1 MISSQALAKELK
13 LRWDKIQ
20 QNMSDIHAD
29 GLLICDNVNLYYVSG
44 RIFRGYCYIPVKGEP
59 IFFVRRP
66 LGLNGTQV
74 VYIRKPEEIGEY
86 LQKNGIAFPDKL
98 LLESDSISY
107 SDYKRY
113 ETIFTPKEVLNGTAL
128 LRRCRSIK
136 TPYEIDLIRR
146 SGELHAK
153 AYETIP
159 SLYRKGM
166 TDVEFSIELEH
177 ECRKLGSLGIFRIFG
192 QSMEIFMGSVLA
204 GDNADIPSP
213 YDFAMGGAGLDV
225 SLPVGCNGT
234 VLTEGMSLMVDM
246 GGNFTG
252 YMTDMTRTYAIG
264 SVQELALKAHETSI
278 AIHQAI
284 AAKARPGVA
293 AKDLY
298 ELAAEM
304 ANHAGLSDYFM
315 GHRQKA
321 GFIGHGVGIEINE
334 APVLAPRSRDILAE
348 GMVFALEPK
357 FVIPGTGA
365 LGIENT
371 YAVTADGVEKLTVCK
386 EELISLQ

>member
-1 MISSQALAKELK
+1 MISSPALAKELK

-113 ETIFTPKEVLNGTAL
+113 ETIFIPKEVLNGTAL

-204 GDNADIPSP
+204 GDNADTPSP

-284 AAKARPGVA
+284 AAKSRPGVA

-304 ANHAGLSDYFM
+304 ANDARLSDYFM

>member
-1 MISSQALAKELK
+1 MISSPALAKELK
-13 LRWDKIQ
+13 LRWNKIQ

-44 RIFRGYCYIPVKGEP
+44 RIFRGYCYIPVKREP

-113 ETIFTPKEVLNGTAL
+113 ETIFIPKEVLNGTAL

-153 AYETIP
+153 TYETIP

>member
-1 MISSQALAKELK
+1 MISSPALAKELK

-20 QNMSDIHAD
+20 QNMSDVHAD

-113 ETIFTPKEVLNGTAL
+113 ETIFIPKEVLNGTAL

-204 GDNADIPSP
+204 GDNADTPSP

-284 AAKARPGVA
+284 AAKSRPGVA

-304 ANHAGLSDYFM
+304 ANDARLSDYFM

-365 LGIENT
+365 LGIEST

>member
-1 MISSQALAKELK
+1 MISSPALAKELK

-20 QNMSDIHAD
+20 QNMSDVHAD

-204 GDNADIPSP
+204 GDNADTPSP

-304 ANHAGLSDYFM
+304 ANDTELSDYFM

-371 YAVTADGVEKLTVCK
+371 YAVTADGIEKLTVCK

>member
-1 MISSQALAKELK
+1 MISSPALAKELK

-20 QNMSDIHAD
+20 QNMSDVHAD

-113 ETIFTPKEVLNGTAL
+113 ETIFTPKEILNGTAL

-153 AYETIP
+153 TYETIP

-371 YAVTADGVEKLTVCK
+371 YVVTADGVEKLTIFE
-386 EELISLQ
+386 EELISL

>member
-1 MISSQALAKELK
+1 MISSPALAKELK

-20 QNMSDIHAD
+20 QNMSDVHAD

-284 AAKARPGVA
+284 AAKSRPGVA

-304 ANHAGLSDYFM
+304 ANDARLSDYFM

-371 YAVTADGVEKLTVCK
+371 YAVTADGVEKLTVCI

>member
-1 MISSQALAKELK
+1 MISSPALAKELK

-204 GDNADIPSP
+204 GDNADTPSP

-284 AAKARPGVA
+284 AAKSRPGVA

-304 ANHAGLSDYFM
+304 ANDARLSDYFM

-371 YAVTADGVEKLTVCK
+371 YVVTADGVEKLTIFE
-386 EELISLQ
+386 EELISL

>member
-1 MISSQALAKELK
+1 MISSPALAKELK

-113 ETIFTPKEVLNGTAL
+113 ETIFTPKEILNGTAL

-204 GDNADIPSP
+204 GDNADTPSP

-371 YAVTADGVEKLTVCK
+371 YVVTADGVEKLTIFE
-386 EELISLQ
+386 EELISL

>member
-1 MISSQALAKELK
+1 MISSPALANELK

-20 QNMSDIHAD
+20 QNMSDVHAD

-86 LQKNGIAFPDKL
+86 LPKNGIAFPDKL

-113 ETIFTPKEVLNGTAL
+113 ETIFTPKEILNGTAL

-204 GDNADIPSP
+204 GDNADTPSP

-304 ANHAGLSDYFM
+304 ANDARLSDYFM

>member
-1 MISSQALAKELK
+1 MISSPALAKELK
-13 LRWDKIQ
+13 LRWNKIQ
-20 QNMSDIHAD
+20 QNMSDVHAD

-44 RIFRGYCYIPVKGEP
+44 RIFRGYCYIPVKREP

-204 GDNADIPSP
+204 GDNADTPSP

-304 ANHAGLSDYFM
+304 ANDARLSDYFM

-371 YAVTADGVEKLTVCK
+371 YVVTADGVEKLTIFE
-386 EELISLQ
+386 EELISL

>member
-1 MISSQALAKELK
+1 MISSPALAKELK

-20 QNMSDIHAD
+20 QNMSDVHAD

-113 ETIFTPKEVLNGTAL
+113 ETIFIPKEVLNGTAL

-166 TDVEFSIELEH
+166 TDLEFSIELEH

-204 GDNADIPSP
+204 GDNADTPSP

-284 AAKARPGVA
+284 AAKSRPGVA

-304 ANHAGLSDYFM
+304 ANDARLSDYFM

-371 YAVTADGVEKLTVCK
+371 YVVTADGVEKLTIFE
-386 EELISLQ
+386 EELISL

>member
-1 MISSQALAKELK
+1 MISSPALAKELK

-20 QNMSDIHAD
+20 QNMSDVHAD

-113 ETIFTPKEVLNGTAL
+113 ETIFIPKEVLNGTDL

-204 GDNADIPSP
+204 GDNADTPSP

-284 AAKARPGVA
+284 AAKSRPGVA

-304 ANHAGLSDYFM
+304 ANDARLSDYFM

-371 YAVTADGVEKLTVCK
+371 DAVTADGVEKLTVCK

>member
-1 MISSQALAKELK
+1 MISSPALAKELK

-20 QNMSDIHAD
+20 QNMSDVHAD

-204 GDNADIPSP
+204 GDNADTPSP

-264 SVQELALKAHETSI
+264 SVQELALKAHETSL

-304 ANHAGLSDYFM
+304 ANDTELSDYFM

>member
-1 MISSQALAKELK
+1 MISSPALAKELK
-13 LRWDKIQ
+13 LRWNKIQ
-20 QNMSDIHAD
+20 QNMSDVHAD

-44 RIFRGYCYIPVKGEP
+44 RIFRGYCYIPVKREP

-113 ETIFTPKEVLNGTAL
+113 ETIFIPKEVLNGTAL

-204 GDNADIPSP
+204 GDNADTPSP

-284 AAKARPGVA
+284 AAKSRPGVA

-304 ANHAGLSDYFM
+304 ANDARLSDYFM

>member
-1 MISSQALAKELK
+1 MISSPDLAKELK
-13 LRWDKIQ
+13 LRWNKIQ
-20 QNMSDIHAD
+20 QNMSDVHAD

-44 RIFRGYCYIPVKGEP
+44 RIFRGYCYIPVKREP

-113 ETIFTPKEVLNGTAL
+113 ETIFIPKEVLNGTAL

-153 AYETIP
+153 TYETIP

-371 YAVTADGVEKLTVCK
+371 YVVTADGVEKLTIFE
-386 EELISLQ
+386 EELISL

>member
-1 MISSQALAKELK
+1 MISSPALAKELK

-20 QNMSDIHAD
+20 QNMSDVHAD

-204 GDNADIPSP
+204 GDNADTPSP

-264 SVQELALKAHETSI
+264 SVQALALKAHETSI

-371 YAVTADGVEKLTVCK
+371 YVVTADGVEKLTIFE
-386 EELISLQ
+386 EELISL

>member
-1 MISSQALAKELK
+1 MISSPALAKELK
-13 LRWDKIQ
+13 LRWNKIQ
-20 QNMSDIHAD
+20 QNMSDVHAD

-44 RIFRGYCYIPVKGEP
+44 RIFRGYCYIPVKREP

-153 AYETIP
+153 TYETIP

-204 GDNADIPSP
+204 GDNADTPSP

>member
-1 MISSQALAKELK
+1 MISSPALAKELK
-13 LRWDKIQ
+13 LRWNKIQ
-20 QNMSDIHAD
+20 QNMSDVHAD

-113 ETIFTPKEVLNGTAL
+113 ETIFIPKEVLNGTAL

-204 GDNADIPSP
+204 GDNADTPSP

-304 ANHAGLSDYFM
+304 ANDARLSDYFM

>member
-1 MISSQALAKELK
+1 MISSPALAKELK

-44 RIFRGYCYIPVKGEP
+44 RIFRGYCYIPVKREP

-113 ETIFTPKEVLNGTAL
+113 ETIFTPKEILNGTAL

-153 AYETIP
+153 TYETIP

-204 GDNADIPSP
+204 GDNADTPSP

-357 FVIPGTGA
+357 FVIPRTGA

>member
-1 MISSQALAKELK
+1 MISSPALAKELK
-13 LRWDKIQ
+13 LRWNKIQ
-20 QNMSDIHAD
+20 QNMSDVHAD

-166 TDVEFSIELEH
+166 TDLEFSIELEH

-204 GDNADIPSP
+204 GDNADTPSP

-284 AAKARPGVA
+284 VAKSRPGVA

-304 ANHAGLSDYFM
+304 ANDARLSDYFM

-371 YAVTADGVEKLTVCK
+371 YVVTADGVEKLTIFE
-386 EELISLQ
+386 EELISL

>member
-1 MISSQALAKELK
+1 MISSPALAKELK

-20 QNMSDIHAD
+20 QNMSDVHAD

-166 TDVEFSIELEH
+166 TDLEFSIELEH

-204 GDNADIPSP
+204 GDNADTPSP

-304 ANHAGLSDYFM
+304 ANHAGLSDYFI

-371 YAVTADGVEKLTVCK
+371 YVVTADGVEKLTIFE
-386 EELISLQ
+386 EELISL

>member
-1 MISSQALAKELK
+1 MISSPALAKELK

-20 QNMSDIHAD
+20 QNMSDVHAD

-204 GDNADIPSP
+204 GDNADTPSP

-284 AAKARPGVA
+284 AAKSRPGVA

-304 ANHAGLSDYFM
+304 ANDAGLSDYFM

-371 YAVTADGVEKLTVCK
+371 YVVTADGVEKLTIFE
-386 EELISLQ
+386 EELISL

>member
-1 MISSQALAKELK
+1 MISSPALAKELK

-20 QNMSDIHAD
+20 QNMSDVHAD

-107 SDYKRY
+107 SNYKRY

-166 TDVEFSIELEH
+166 TDLEFSIELEH

-204 GDNADIPSP
+204 GDNADTPSP

-386 EELISLQ
+386 EELISLR

>member
-1 MISSQALAKELK
+1 MISSPALAKELK

-20 QNMSDIHAD
+20 QNMSDVHAD

-44 RIFRGYCYIPVKGEP
+44 RIFRGYCYIPVKREP

-113 ETIFTPKEVLNGTAL
+113 ETIFIPKEVLNGTAL

-166 TDVEFSIELEH
+166 TDLEFSIELEH

-264 SVQELALKAHETSI
+264 SVQELAMKAHETSI

-284 AAKARPGVA
+284 AAKSRPGVA

>member
-1 MISSQALAKELK
+1 MISSPALAKELK
-13 LRWDKIQ
+13 LRWNKIQ
-20 QNMSDIHAD
+20 QNMSDVHAD

-44 RIFRGYCYIPVKGEP
+44 RIFRGYCYIPVKREP

-113 ETIFTPKEVLNGTAL
+113 ETIFTPKEILNGTAL

-153 AYETIP
+153 TYETIP

>member
-1 MISSQALAKELK
+1 MISSPALAKELK

-20 QNMSDIHAD
+20 QNMSDVHAD

-66 LGLNGTQV
+66 LGLHGTQV

-113 ETIFTPKEVLNGTAL
+113 ETIFTPKEILNGTAL

-204 GDNADIPSP
+204 GDNADTPSP

-264 SVQELALKAHETSI
+264 SVQKLAQKAHETSI

>member
-1 MISSQALAKELK
+1 MISSPALAKELK
-13 LRWDKIQ
+13 LRWNKIQ
-20 QNMSDIHAD
+20 QNMSDVHAD

-204 GDNADIPSP
+204 GDNADTPSP

-371 YAVTADGVEKLTVCK
+371 YVVTADGVEKLTIFE
-386 EELISLQ
+386 EELISL

>member
-1 MISSQALAKELK
+1 MISSPALAKELK
-13 LRWDKIQ
+13 LRWNKIQ
-20 QNMSDIHAD
+20 QNMSDVHAD

-44 RIFRGYCYIPVKGEP
+44 RIFRGYCYIPVKREP

-113 ETIFTPKEVLNGTAL
+113 ETIFTPKEILNGTAL

-204 GDNADIPSP
+204 GDNADTPSP

-284 AAKARPGVA
+284 AAKSRPGVA

-304 ANHAGLSDYFM
+304 ANDARLSDYFM

>member
-1 MISSQALAKELK
+1 MISSPALAKELK

-86 LQKNGIAFPDKL
+86 LQKNGVAFPDKL

-204 GDNADIPSP
+204 GDNADTPSP

-371 YAVTADGVEKLTVCK
+371 YVVTADGVEKLTIFE
-386 EELISLQ
+386 EELISL

>member
-1 MISSQALAKELK
+1 MISSPALAKELK

-192 QSMEIFMGSVLA
+192 QSMEIFMGS
-204 GDNADIPSP
+204 
-213 YDFAMGGAGLDV
+213 DFAMGGAGLDV

-371 YAVTADGVEKLTVCK
+371 YVVTADGVEKLTIFE
-386 EELISLQ
+386 EELISL

>member
-1 MISSQALAKELK
+1 MISSPALAKELK

-44 RIFRGYCYIPVKGEP
+44 RIFRGYCYIPVKREP

-113 ETIFTPKEVLNGTAL
+113 ETIFTPKEILNGTAL

-153 AYETIP
+153 TYETIP

-204 GDNADIPSP
+204 GDNADTPSP

-371 YAVTADGVEKLTVCK
+371 YVVTADGVEKLTIFE
-386 EELISLQ
+386 EELISL

>member
-1 MISSQALAKELK
+1 
-13 LRWDKIQ
+13 
-20 QNMSDIHAD
+20 
-29 GLLICDNVNLYYVSG
+29 
-44 RIFRGYCYIPVKGEP
+44 
-59 IFFVRRP
+59 
-66 LGLNGTQV
+66 
-74 VYIRKPEEIGEY
+74 
-86 LQKNGIAFPDKL
+86 
-98 LLESDSISY
+98 
-107 SDYKRY
+107 
-113 ETIFTPKEVLNGTAL
+113 
-128 LRRCRSIK
+128 
-136 TPYEIDLIRR
+136 
-146 SGELHAK
+146 
-153 AYETIP
+153 
-159 SLYRKGM
+159 
-166 TDVEFSIELEH
+166 
-177 ECRKLGSLGIFRIFG
+177 
-192 QSMEIFMGSVLA
+192 MGSVLA

>member
-1 MISSQALAKELK
+1 MISSPALAKELK

-20 QNMSDIHAD
+20 QNMSDVHAD

-153 AYETIP
+153 TYETIP

-204 GDNADIPSP
+204 GDNADTPSP

-371 YAVTADGVEKLTVCK
+371 YVVTADGVEKLTIFE
-386 EELISLQ
+386 EELISL

>member
-1 MISSQALAKELK
+1 MISSPALAKELK

-20 QNMSDIHAD
+20 QNMSDVHAD

-166 TDVEFSIELEH
+166 TDLEFSIELEH

-204 GDNADIPSP
+204 GDNADTPSP

-371 YAVTADGVEKLTVCK
+371 YVVTADGVEKLTIFE
-386 EELISLQ
+386 EELISL

>member
-1 MISSQALAKELK
+1 MISSPALAKELK
-13 LRWDKIQ
+13 LRWNKIQ
-20 QNMSDIHAD
+20 QNMSDVHAD

-44 RIFRGYCYIPVKGEP
+44 RIFRGYCYIPVKREP

-113 ETIFTPKEVLNGTAL
+113 ETIFIPKEVLNGTAL

-166 TDVEFSIELEH
+166 TDLEFSIELEH

-264 SVQELALKAHETSI
+264 SVQELAMKAHETSI

-284 AAKARPGVA
+284 AAKSRPGVA

-304 ANHAGLSDYFM
+304 ANNAGLSDYFM

>member
-1 MISSQALAKELK
+1 MISSPALAKELK
-13 LRWDKIQ
+13 LRGDKIQ
-20 QNMSDIHAD
+20 QNMSDVHAD

-113 ETIFTPKEVLNGTAL
+113 ETIFIPKEVLNGTAL

-204 GDNADIPSP
+204 GDNADTPSP

-284 AAKARPGVA
+284 AAKSRPGVA

-304 ANHAGLSDYFM
+304 ANDARLSDYFM

>member
-1 MISSQALAKELK
+1 MISSPALAKELK
-13 LRWDKIQ
+13 LRWNKIQ
-20 QNMSDIHAD
+20 QNMSDVHAD

-44 RIFRGYCYIPVKGEP
+44 RIFRGYCYIPVKREP

-113 ETIFTPKEVLNGTAL
+113 ETIFIPKEVLNGTAL

-204 GDNADIPSP
+204 GDNADTPSP

-371 YAVTADGVEKLTVCK
+371 YVVTADGVEKLTIFE
-386 EELISLQ
+386 EELISL

>member
-1 MISSQALAKELK
+1 MISSPALAKELK

-20 QNMSDIHAD
+20 QNMSDVHAD

-44 RIFRGYCYIPVKGEP
+44 RIFRGYCYIPVKREP

-113 ETIFTPKEVLNGTAL
+113 ETIFTPKEILNGTAL

-204 GDNADIPSP
+204 GDNADTPSP

-321 GFIGHGVGIEINE
+321 SFIGHGVGIEINE

-371 YAVTADGVEKLTVCK
+371 YVVTADGVEKLTIFE
-386 EELISLQ
+386 EELISL

>member
-1 MISSQALAKELK
+1 MISSPALAKELK
-13 LRWDKIQ
+13 LRWNKIQ
-20 QNMSDIHAD
+20 QNMSDVHAD

-204 GDNADIPSP
+204 GDNADTPSP

-284 AAKARPGVA
+284 AAKSRPGVA

-304 ANHAGLSDYFM
+304 ANNAGLSDYFM